1 MRPSSRPN
9 RARRLWTEAEP
20 LSGRFGRG
28 PLGHAG
34 EGGQDLSR
42 VSAAIRFA
50 AARFNAHEAAHQ
62 AQDVAADKDN
72 AVSWFT
78 YQYQKMFVEN
88 IDEHIQLAEKLGKP
102 DA

>member
-1 MRPSSRPN
+1 MAEKPEELSLYAMADQFIDVAN
-9 RARRLWTEAEP
+9 RLI
-20 LSGRFGRG
+20 
-28 PLGHAG
+28 G

>member
-1 MRPSSRPN
+1 MAEKPEELGIYAMADQFIDVAN
-9 RARRLWTEAEP
+9 RLI
-20 LSGRFGRG
+20 
-28 PLGHAG
+28 G

-62 AQDVAADKDN
+62 ADDLAADKDN
-72 AVSWFT
+72 AVGWFT

-88 IDEHIQLAEKLGKP
+88 IDEQIQRAEKLGNP